1 MKSQGYPNGTNGGQ
15 KEIQIY
21 PKGGQREPKATPTG
35 LWIAKRGPKGA
46 QREPKWNQNEAN
58 MRSKN
63 YEKTS
68 AENILIFNVFWVANS
83 STNPAKLRSEIN
95 AKPIRNGVPA
105 KTETFPK
112 KKIF

>member
-1 MKSQGYPNGTNGGQ
+1 MEPKGAKKKPKFTQ
-15 KEIQIY
+15 KEGKGSPRR
-21 PKGGQREPKATPTG
+21 PKGNPMG
-35 LWIAKRGPKGA
+35 LWIAKWGPKGA

-68 AENILIFNVFWVANS
+68 AENTLIFNVFWAANS
-83 STNPAKLRSEIN
+83 STNQAKLRSEIN
-95 AKPIRNGVPA
+95 PKPIRNGVPA

-112 KKIF
+112 NEIF